1 MHSLWLCAYTLP
13 PSVAPHC
20 RVYHVSLLLCKVS
33 VFSGV
38 LISAP
43 IWPASS
49 RCVGPPVSAELWGHA
64 QTCLGLY
71 ESGALSS

>member
-1 MHSLWLCAYTLP
+1 MHSLWLCPCALP
-13 PSVAPHC
+13 PSVVPHC

-49 RCVGPPVSAELWGHA
+49 RWAGPLVSAELWG
-64 QTCLGLY
+64 QLRRVWGCMSPGP
-71 ESGALSS
+71 